1 MTFRFRTNAEPRV
14 EITSAQIS
22 ERVVPFLFPRG
33 TTDVVVLGSAI
44 TRIDNEK
51 EADREHGPDRR
62 DEPSR

>member
-1 MTFRFRTNAEPRV
+1 MRTYEVTFRFRTNAEPRV

-51 EADREHGPDRR
+51 EADREHGPD
-62 DEPSR
+62 

>member
-1 MTFRFRTNAEPRV
+1 MRTYEVTFRFRTNAEPRA

-51 EADREHGPDRR
+51 EADREHGPD
-62 DEPSR
+62 

>member
-33 TTDVVVLGSAI
+33 TTDVVVLGSTV
-44 TRIDNEK
+44 TRIDDEK
-51 EADREHGPDRR
+51 EADRGHPDDRP
-62 DEPSR
+62 DEPAR